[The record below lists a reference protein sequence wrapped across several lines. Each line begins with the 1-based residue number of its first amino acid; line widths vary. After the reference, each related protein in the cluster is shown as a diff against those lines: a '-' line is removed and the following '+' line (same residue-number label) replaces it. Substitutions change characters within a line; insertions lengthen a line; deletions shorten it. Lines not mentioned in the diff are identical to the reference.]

1 MGSKT
6 PAETASR
13 TKRGPDSTFVLQR
26 RTGESLF
33 MFAAGMQQSVE
44 GAPVVPTF
52 SGLVKI
58 TVVAVDG
65 DEVTLA
71 VTGPEELPVRAEED
85 SGPTG

>member
-13 TKRGPDSTFVLQR
+13 TKRGPDSTIVLQR

-33 MFAAGMQQSVE
+33 MFAAEIRQSVE

-71 VTGPEELPVRAEED
+71 VTGPEDLPVRAEAAG
-85 SGPTG
+85 GPAG

>member
-1 MGSKT
+1 MRSKT

-13 TKRGPDSTFVLQR
+13 TRRGPDSTIVLQR

-33 MFAAGMQQSVE
+33 MFAAGMQPSVE

-65 DEVTLA
+65 DAVTLA
-71 VTGPEELPVRAEED
+71 MTGPDDLLMRAEED
-85 SGPTG
+85 SRPAG